1 LSAVSTYAEALF
13 EAAHERDELV
23 GVLEELQEFKDALEQ
38 SEELRLFF
46 YGGEVPEREKR
57 RAIDGL
63 TEGMTLS
70 TRNFLKIL
78 SDNGREEILE
88 EVLLRY
94 EELVKEHLGRVEVE
108 VTTAVELTDEKLE
121 RIRERLGRSLEGR
134 EVILQTSVDPN
145 ILGGAVFRFGGRMVD
160 SSVRGRLASLREEML
175 ERGVVS
181 G

>member
-13 EAAHERDELV
+13 EAARER
-23 GVLEELQEFKDALEQ
+23 EELEGALEDLKDFVNALDE

-46 YGGEVPEREKR
+46 YGGQIPEREKR
-57 RAIDGL
+57 RAIDAL
-63 TEGMTLS
+63 TEGMALS
-70 TRNFLKIL
+70 TRNFLKVL

-108 VTTAVELTDEKLE
+108 VTTAVELSEEELD
-121 RIRERLGRSLEGR
+121 RIRERLGTLLEGR
-134 EVILQTSVDPN
+134 EVILHTSLDPN

-160 SSVRGRLASLREEML
+160 SSVRGQLESLREEML
-175 ERGVVS
+175 ERSVV
-181 G
+181 

>member
-13 EAAHERDELV
+13 EAAQERDELE
-23 GVLEELQEFKDALEQ
+23 GVLEDLQEFKKALKE

-46 YGGEVPEREKR
+46 YGGQVPEREKR
-57 RAIDGL
+57 RAIDAL
-63 TEGMTLS
+63 TEGMALS
-70 TRNFLKIL
+70 SRNFLKIL

-108 VTTAVELTDEKLE
+108 VTTAVELTDEELD
-121 RIRERLGRSLEGR
+121 RIKERLGRSLEGR

-160 SSVRGRLASLREEML
+160 SSVRGRLQGLREEML
-175 ERGVVS
+175 ERGVV
-181 G
+181 

>member
-1 LSAVSTYAEALF
+1 MSAVSTYAEALF
-13 EAAHERDELV
+13 EAARER
-23 GVLEELQEFKDALEQ
+23 EELERALEDLKDFANALDE

-46 YGGEVPEREKR
+46 YGGQVPEREKR
-57 RAIDGL
+57 RAIDAL

-70 TRNFLKIL
+70 TRNFLKLL

-108 VTTAVELTDEKLE
+108 VTTAVELSEEELG
-121 RIRERLGRSLEGR
+121 RIKERLGGLLEGR
-134 EVILQTSVDPN
+134 EVILNASVDPN

-160 SSVRGRLASLREEML
+160 GSVRGQLMSLREEML
-175 ERGVVS
+175 ERSVVS

>member
-13 EAAHERDELV
+13 EAARERDELEE
-23 GVLEELQEFKDALEQ
+23 VLEDFQEFTTALEE

-46 YGGEVPEREKR
+46 YGGQIPEREKR
-57 RAIDGL
+57 RAIDAL

-78 SDNGREEILE
+78 SDNGREDILE
-88 EVLLRY
+88 EAFLRY
-94 EELVKEHLGRVEVE
+94 EDLVKEHLSRVEVE
-108 VTTAVELTDEKLE
+108 VTTAVELSEDESD
-121 RIRERLGRSLEGR
+121 RIKERLGRSLAGR
-134 EVILQTSVDPN
+134 EVILQTRVDPN

-175 ERGVVS
+175 ERGVV
-181 G
+181 

>member
-13 EAAHERDELV
+13 EAAQERDEL
-23 GVLEELQEFKDALEQ
+23 EEALANLQEFTGALEE

-46 YGGEVPEREKR
+46 YGGQVPEREKR

-88 EVLLRY
+88 EALLRY

-108 VTTAVELTDEKLE
+108 VTTAVELSEDELN
-121 RIRERLGRSLEGR
+121 RIKERLGRSLEGR
-134 EVILQTSVDPN
+134 EVILQTSVDPT